1 MGYVILAAK
10 ESKVFHAAME
20 SKIFHAAILNSLSL
34 SLCLPQGGYKDEK
47 SNRLMCMANF
57 CKAQE
62 SLKDVTEQ
70 HRVTESKAKE
80 VGVYCLVV
88 LSL

>member
-1 MGYVILAAK
+1 
-10 ESKVFHAAME
+10 
-20 SKIFHAAILNSLSL
+20 
-34 SLCLPQGGYKDEK
+34 
-47 SNRLMCMANF
+47 MCMANF
-57 CKAQE
+57 CKARE